1 MHLSTLP
8 IIKYNYETLCALA
21 TGLGIVAKQFVN
33 TANDEFA
40 CLCARLGYHVHRL
53 YIHGTTYA
61 APLPCSEQYCSHCW

>member
-8 IIKYNYETLCALA
+8 IIKYNHGTLCALA
-21 TGLGIVAKQFVN
+21 TGLGIVAKQFFN
-33 TANDEFA
+33 TAIDEFA

-53 YIHGTTYA
+53 YVHDSTYA